1 MSEYLFVYGT
11 LMRGLAAHERM
22 ETERVRYVGEGTISG
37 ALYDLGPYP
46 ALRLD
51 EEGTVHGEVYELVDD
66 AMICELDEYE
76 GYHGHPEICR
86 YIRSAVP
93 VHCAGETLEAWVY
106 YYNPRRKMEGAVLVE
121 SGDYRSVRREGN
133 A

>member
-1 MSEYLFVYGT
+1 MPEYLFVYGT

-22 ETERVRYVGEGTISG
+22 SPERVRYVGDGTIPG

-46 ALRLD
+46 ALRLGD
-51 EEGTVHGEVYELVDD
+51 EGMVHGEVYELVDE

-76 GYHGHPEICR
+76 GYHGRPEICR

-93 VHCAGETLEAWVY
+93 VDCSGGTLEAWVY
-106 YYNPRRKMEGAVLVE
+106 SYNPRRKLEGAVLVD
-121 SGDYRSVRREGN
+121 SGDYRKVKREGN